1 MRVLR
6 DKARHKQQM
15 EEEGTEQGKYCIC
28 HKGITANMLQCEV
41 CKDWFHSQCVPLP
54 KSSSSS
60 KNKFPLIGGGTGSH
74 STRDIKFLC
83 PLCLRSRRPRL
94 ETILSL
100 LVSLQKLPVRLP
112 EGEALQC
119 LTERAMGWQ
128 DRARQ
133 ALATEELASSL
144 AKLSVMSQR
153 LVEQAAREKTE
164 RIISAELK
172 KAAKKPELQDHI
184 QNISDIPL
192 GGIATVTSVKGFPPE
207 GIHKSSILHGMPP
220 VPTNLSILKSDGS
233 GSIDG
238 DGMPSDSGDNMD
250 ISVEHQNGVE
260 LEMQSN
266 HGDAPIEHAYSAAP
280 SEHAYSSVP
289 KTLQPQQ
296 QQLAPQ
302 IPEIKPQEKAPR
314 KHPRKTP
321 HVTRQM
327 SSPVLELSEMAKAQ
341 LEDLMME
348 GDLLEVSLDETQ
360 HIWRILQACQP
371 MHEDRFIELIEVRTN
386 GCIQYNG
393 MSFHQI
399 ESWII

>member
-1 MRVLR
+1 MEVDAMRVLR
-6 DKARHKQQM
+6 DKSRHKQQM
-15 EEEGTEQGKYCIC
+15 EEEGAEQGKYCIC
-28 HKGITANMLQCEV
+28 HKGVSSHMLQCEV
-41 CKDWFHSQCVPLP
+41 CKDWFHNQCVPLP

-60 KNKFPLIGGGTGSH
+60 KSKFPLIGGGTH

-83 PLCLRSRRPRL
+83 PMCLRSRRPRL

-172 KAAKKPELQDHI
+172 KAAKKPELQDHVQSMS
-184 QNISDIPL
+184 QNAFSSSS
-192 GGIATVTSVKGFPPE
+192 TSAPPPE
-207 GIHKSSILHGMPP
+207 VIHKSSILHGMPP
-220 VPTNLSILKSDGS
+220 VPTNLGVTVEV
-233 GSIDG
+233 G
-238 DGMPSDSGDNMD
+238 DSGDNLD
-250 ISVEHQNGVE
+250 IDLEHHNGAEEEV
-260 LEMQSN
+260 QTS
-266 HGDAPIEHAYSAAP
+266 HGDAPVEHAYSAAP
-280 SEHAYSSVP
+280 SEHAYSSVS

-296 QQLAPQ
+296 QQQVQP
-302 IPEIKPQEKAPR
+302 PVEKQR

-321 HVTRQM
+321 HVTRPM
-327 SSPVLELSEMAKAQ
+327 ESPVLELSEMAKAQ

-371 MHEDRFIELIEVRTN
+371 MHEERFIELIEVRCQ
-386 GCIQYNG
+386 G
-393 MSFHQI
+393 
-399 ESWII
+399 

>member
-1 MRVLR
+1 MRLLR
-6 DKARHKQQM
+6 DKSRHKQQM

-28 HKGITANMLQCEV
+28 HKGISSHMLQCEV
-41 CKDWFHSQCVPLP
+41 CKDWFHNQCVPLP

-60 KNKFPLIGGGTGSH
+60 KSKFPLIGSSAGPQS
-74 STRDIKFLC
+74 SRDIKFLC
-83 PLCLRSRRPRL
+83 PMCLRSRRPRL

-144 AKLSVMSQR
+144 DKLSVMSQR

-172 KAAKKPELQDHI
+172 KAAKKPELQDHVQTMS
-184 QNISDIPL
+184 QNAFS
-192 GGIATVTSVKGFPPE
+192 GGAATPTPPSE

-220 VPTNLSILKSDGS
+220 VPTNLGAQMEV
-233 GSIDG
+233 G
-238 DGMPSDSGDNMD
+238 GMPGDSGDNLE
-250 ISVEHQNGVE
+250 IGLEHQNGAEEEVHT
-260 LEMQSN
+260 S
-266 HGDAPIEHAYSAAP
+266 HGDAPVEHAYSAAP
-280 SEHAYSSVP
+280 SEHAYSSAS
-289 KTLQPQQ
+289 KTLQPQVPQ
-296 QQLAPQ
+296 QQQQQQQPPAPPPA
-302 IPEIKPQEKAPR
+302 PEKQR
-314 KHPRKTP
+314 KHQRKTP
-321 HVTRQM
+321 HVTRPM
-327 SSPVLELSEMAKAQ
+327 ESPVLELSEMAKAQ

-371 MHEDRFIELIEVRTN
+371 MHEERFIELIEVR
-386 GCIQYNG
+386 I
-393 MSFHQI
+393 
-399 ESWII
+399 